1 MVQLKIHNSEIY
13 SRNNMIS
20 FVLQSCKYV
29 NELGKE
35 TRDMM
40 TIEGTGKS
48 QNMQAKQKGMNM
60 GEDSVS
66 KNIQNQIANAQKKLQ
81 ELSSNQDMT
90 IEQKMKKRQEI
101 QKEINNLNQQLRQ
114 HQIEQR
120 KEQQSKNTS
129 MDDMLGGSKKEN
141 VTKTEDE
148 SIHLMQTNMKTM
160 ITADMSMKKVQ
171 VHGSIASQMEDK
183 ASVLKSEIKL
193 DGGRKANTE
202 QKEKELANIQ
212 QKAQT
217 AAASQM
223 SAITDINKTIKEST
237 KEEKVTGEN
246 NKTVEEGKEE
256 VRTGNGTEAITE
268 GNTSIDILL

>member
-1 MVQLKIHNSEIY
+1 
-13 SRNNMIS
+13 
-20 FVLQSCKYV
+20 
-29 NELGKE
+29 
-35 TRDMM
+35 MM

-48 QNMQAKQKGMNM
+48 QNMQAMQKGMNM
-60 GEDSVS
+60 AEDSVS

-114 HQIEQR
+114 HQIEKR

-129 MDDMLGGSKKEN
+129 MDDMVGGSKKEN

-171 VHGSIASQMEDK
+171 VHGNIASQMEDK

-212 QKAQT
+212 QKAQK

-223 SAITDINKTIKEST
+223 SEIADINKVIKEST
-237 KEEKVTGEN
+237 KEEKVTGED

-256 VRTGNGTEAITE
+256 ERTGNETVAITE

>member
-1 MVQLKIHNSEIY
+1 
-13 SRNNMIS
+13 
-20 FVLQSCKYV
+20 
-29 NELGKE
+29 
-35 TRDMM
+35 MM

-60 GEDSVS
+60 AEDSVS

-160 ITADMSMKKVQ
+160 ITADISMKKVQ
-171 VHGSIASQMEDK
+171 VHRNIDSQMEDK

-212 QKAQT
+212 QKAQK

-223 SAITDINKTIKEST
+223 SEIADINKVIKEST
-237 KEEKVTGEN
+237 KEEKVTGED

-256 VRTGNGTEAITE
+256 ERTGNETVAITE